1 MISPSKHKARVRKR
15 AERTL
20 SCGALFSG
28 IGGFCMAFEAAG
40 FRTAWACDVDPYA
53 CAVYRNNFP
62 ANRLIEKDVRK
73 LSVRKDKLEPVD
85 VLHAGFPCQS
95 FSQAGSRT
103 GFDDE
108 RGKLFFEIIR
118 LVSEFKSAK
127 PRVLVFENAPYLQ
140 WGGGGHWFS
149 EITRHLQRAGY
160 WFRQSNAQ
168 ELDLFALTRI
178 PQTRSRLFMVAW
190 SQDHFKDGR
199 FVFPSIDAPPK
210 KQISKFIDFEGVQND
225 EYYLSEE
232 NRYFKMIKRENNDKG
247 KVRHLYQLRKYIV
260 RLKQPDVCPT
270 LTANMGL
277 GGHNVPFVWDSK
289 GLRKLTERECL
300 KLQGFPAWFK
310 FHDGISSKQ
319 RYLQI
324 GNAVA
329 PPVATLLARA
339 VKKKY
344 LKEFAR

>member
-1 MISPSKHKARVRKR
+1 
-15 AERTL
+15 
-20 SCGALFSG
+20 
-28 IGGFCMAFEAAG
+28 MAFEAAG

-53 CAVYRNNFP
+53 CAVYRDNFP
-62 ANRLIEKDVRK
+62 ANKLIEKDVRK
-73 LSVRKDKLEPVD
+73 LSVRGDKLQPVD

-118 LVSEFKSAK
+118 LIGEFKKDK

-140 WGGGGHWFS
+140 WGEGGDWFS
-149 EITRHLQRAGY
+149 EITRQLQGAGY
-160 WFRQSNAQ
+160 WFRESNAR
-168 ELDLFALTRI
+168 ELDLFALTHI

-199 FVFPSIDAPPK
+199 FIFPSVDIPPK
-210 KQISKFIDFEGVQND
+210 KQISKFIDFEGAQDD

-247 KVRHLYQLRKYIV
+247 KVKHLYQLRKYIV

-310 FHDGISSKQ
+310 FRNEISSKR
-319 RYLQI
+319 RYTQI

-329 PPVATLLARA
+329 PPVAKLLARA
-339 VKKKY
+339 VKQKC
-344 LKEFAR
+344 LWESAR